1 MLVST
6 IIIPF
11 MLAGL
16 RLALNNP
23 DAIFGQKAVKNEKSH
38 MLYSM
43 ICLLLMPLHSMILHL
58 KMHYVELQIMESKN
72 KVSKIWK
79 EDEKRFT
86 IRKLMAV
93 QIDLLEERDRIN
105 FNIKRFQRSEI
116 GLESVFQIFGVIILL
131 LNKLSETR
139 THKDPIHILDE
150 KSIVQSG
157 TVIDT
162 IGEESYNNI
171 GFVLLI
177 SSITWSFISNAL
189 SHLKGLSVNR
199 EHFPLVSKC
208 LAGFFALITTTKRVF
223 VMVLFFTPPL
233 GLLNVLR
240 HWQAEKYRWHIKL
253 RRNFVYNNTIQFG
266 NSDPMLWS
274 SLYRWDYSTSTPP
287 SYELYSVFSLKNYLI
302 SFLGLFVLQLIIIT
316 LVKWKFSFAFNE
328 FNILDHFIHA
338 IENIM
343 IPYNVKEWSDV
354 KSGNREDHKIRMVK
368 NRKEGIILILISAV
382 FNCLHLVPLI
392 ILGMF
397 LYYD

>member
-1 MLVST
+1 MLIST

-16 RLALNNP
+16 RLALYNP
-23 DAIFGQKAVKNEKSH
+23 DAIFGKKAVKNVKSH

-43 ICLLLMPLHSMILHL
+43 ICFLLMPLHSMLLHL
-58 KMHYVELQIMESKN
+58 KMHYVELQIIKSKN

-105 FNIKRFQRSEI
+105 FNIKKFQRAEI

-131 LNKLSETR
+131 LNKLSKTR

-150 KSIVQSG
+150 ESNFQSG
-157 TVIDT
+157 TVIDVF
-162 IGEESYNNI
+162 GL
-171 GFVLLI
+171 VLLI

-208 LAGFFALITTTKRVF
+208 LAGFFAMISTTKRVF

-240 HWQAEKYRWHIKL
+240 HWQAEKYKRWHIKL
-253 RRNFVYNNTIQFG
+253 RRYFVFNSTIDFG
-266 NSDPMLWS
+266 NSGPMSWS
-274 SLYRWDYSTSTPP
+274 NLNRWDDSITPP
-287 SYELYSVFSLKNYLI
+287 SYELYSVFSLKYYLI
-302 SFLGLFVLQLIIIT
+302 SFLGLFVLQLIILT

-343 IPYNVKEWSDV
+343 IPYNVKEWSAM

-368 NRKEGIILILISAV
+368 NRKEGIILILVSAV

-397 LYYD
+397 LYYY